1 MADDDADMEALR
13 RKKME
18 QTYQQAQNRVAQEEQ
33 LRSALGQILEP
44 KAYERLMLVKMSS
57 PELFAKAVQAISYLQ
72 QAGQLKSRLSEGQ
85 LRAVLAKLAGA
96 RKEGSIT
103 VMRKGGDDRKS
114 GAKDGAMN
122 NDTDSS
128 GIRGGASRMEG

>member
-1 MADDDADMEALR
+1 MAEEDADMEALR

-18 QTYQQAQNRVAQEEQ
+18 QTYAQAQNRVAQEEQ
-33 LRSALGQILEP
+33 LRSALGQVLEP

-57 PELFAKAVQAISYLQ
+57 PELFSKAVQAISYLQ

-103 VMRKGGDDRKS
+103 IMRKGGDDSKS
-114 GAKDGAMN
+114 RGEQSAANETDASGKGAAM
-122 NDTDSS
+122 
-128 GIRGGASRMEG
+128 SRMEG